1 MPEVILIQRA
11 PPLSMCGSGGDLGA
25 WEASEGIRGSPSS
38 QSPDGCSRTQS
49 CGRSWEGWPEE
60 GLEVPEST
68 VLGAFYVPDTG
79 NATVSTE
86 SGPRPQAPWAS
97 GRCPSKQIFMVLCP
111 GARVGARKTSWR
123 RDSPLNLVL
132 NKYWAS
138 FNPAQPM
145 RLRSCHFGLSLL

>member
-86 SGPRPQAPWAS
+86 SGPWPQAPWTS
-97 GRCPSKQIFMVLCP
+97 GEMPKQADIYGPVPRCQGGGQEDFLEERQPPELSSQQIP
-111 GARVGARKTSWR
+111 GF
-123 RDSPLNLVL
+123 L
-132 NKYWAS
+132 
-138 FNPAQPM
+138 
-145 RLRSCHFGLSLL
+145 